1 MGRGTGEVRGQA
13 GGSQHQRQGFREG
26 GWEPVGGGPLT
37 APTAIELEPT
47 QDCLGLG
54 QTVFST
60 LDMH

>member
-1 MGRGTGEVRGQA
+1 MGA
-13 GGSQHQRQGFREG
+13 GGGR
-26 GWEPVGGGPLT
+26 PLDSPP
-37 APTAIELEPT
+37 PTAIELEPT